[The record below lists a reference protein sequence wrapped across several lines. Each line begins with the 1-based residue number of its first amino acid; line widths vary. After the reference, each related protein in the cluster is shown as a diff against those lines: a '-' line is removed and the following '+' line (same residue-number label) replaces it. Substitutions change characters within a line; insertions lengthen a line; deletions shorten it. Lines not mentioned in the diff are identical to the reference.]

1 MVALKNL
8 VKGLEDKNAELEV
21 KHPGKLT
28 DTERRE
34 YLSPRDHSLP
44 CNHFPHLPVLPRR
57 PSIIN
62 FALLSR
68 RNKRT
73 HTVPD
78 SLTL

>member
-21 KHPGKLT
+21 KHPGKVT
-28 DTERRE
+28 DTERRK
-34 YLSPRDHSLP
+34 YLSPRDHSMP
-44 CNHFPHLPVLPRR
+44 CDHFPHPPVLPRR
-57 PSIIN
+57 ASIIN

-68 RNKRT
+68 RNKQT